1 MSRTQ
6 TRFVQNIS
14 AHAAARYWQAT
25 LARDSRA
32 DGSFVLAVR
41 STHIYC
47 RPSCPARRPLQRN
60 VTFFRTRE
68 EAEKEGYRPFLRCR
82 PIEISGPVALVQRAA
97 SHLAESSEEGVRLGV
112 LARTLGTTQA
122 TLRRAFLRVTGLK
135 PRELAE
141 ALRIKRFKAMLRA
154 GKSIADALCEPGY
167 ESSSRVYE
175 RSDAQ
180 LGMTPSTYRKGGQGM
195 KIGYTIAKSPV
206 GKVLVGATE
215 RGVSAVYLGDAE
227 STMIAALREEY
238 PRAEIAP
245 ATDSFQRWVREIVQ
259 RIEGKQPRLELPL
272 DLQAT
277 AFQRRVWNE
286 LQRISRGRTRTYSQV
301 ARSLGKPKA
310 VRAVA
315 RACATN
321 PVSIV
326 VPCHRVIR
334 EDGTLAGYRWGL
346 SRKEQLLARERAD
359 GEELIVFQ
367 PMQTS
372 ALVRIRRLQELKIP
386 LGAFLPLR
394 SLASRA

>member
-1 MSRTQ
+1 MSHTQ
-6 TRFVQNIS
+6 TKSVPNIS
-14 AHAAARYWQAT
+14 AHAAARYWRAT

-47 RPSCPARRPLQRN
+47 RPSCPARRPLRRN

-68 EAEKEGYRPFLRCR
+68 EAEKQGYRPCLRCR
-82 PIEISGPVALVQRAA
+82 PNEISASVALVQRAA
-97 SHLAESSEEGVRLGV
+97 GHLGESSEESVRLGA

-122 TLRRAFLRVTGLK
+122 TLRRAFLQVTGLK

-154 GKSIADALCEPGY
+154 GKSIADALYETGY
-167 ESSSRVYE
+167 GSTSRVYE
-175 RSDAQ
+175 RSNAQ
-180 LGMTPSTYRKGGQGM
+180 LGMTPATYRKGGQGM

-206 GKVLVGATE
+206 GKVLVAATE

-227 STMIAALREEY
+227 NTMIAELREEY
-238 PRAEIAP
+238 PRADISP
-245 ATDSFQRWVREIVQ
+245 AADSFQQWVREIVQ
-259 RIEGKQPRLELPL
+259 RIEGKQPRRELPL

-277 AFQRRVWNE
+277 AFQRRVWQE
-286 LQRISRGRTRTYSQV
+286 LQRIPRGRTRTYSQV
-301 ARSLGKPKA
+301 ARSLGRPKA

-321 PVSIV
+321 PVSVV

-346 SRKEQLLARERAD
+346 SRKEQLLAQERAAGD
-359 GEELIVFQ
+359 
-367 PMQTS
+367 
-372 ALVRIRRLQELKIP
+372 
-386 LGAFLPLR
+386 
-394 SLASRA
+394 